1 MIDDDGLPDC
11 LPHQVRLG
19 SLWLVAEGR
28 ATRLADSRAVD
39 VPDGITPDTAPDES
53 TKDKLM
59 SPRRRSL
66 DALRMSSGGKALIG
80 IRSGLPG
87 AVSRL
92 FTRRISG
99 MQGSLQFEVAVAPV
113 AYDANPLRLQLY
125 AAISSIGLS
134 LIDSPEDR

>member
-1 MIDDDGLPDC
+1 M
-11 LPHQVRLG
+11 RLG

-39 VPDGITPDTAPDES
+39 VPDGVAPDTAPDES

-80 IRSGLPG
+80 IRSGLPCLHAHAHHG
-87 AVSRL
+87 AS
-92 FTRRISG
+92 T
-99 MQGSLQFEVAVAPV
+99 
-113 AYDANPLRLQLY
+113 
-125 AAISSIGLS
+125 
-134 LIDSPEDR
+134 SPQVGNR